1 MHSTCTRT
9 LVSHSDYE
17 FAHLESA
24 RTRPSANRRARR
36 KGLTIGSVRC
46 VCLAL
51 ALLLL
56 GARPSS
62 AQNGGSI
69 AGTVVDP
76 LGAPVSGAS
85 VTLLLA
91 EKPTKQVTS
100 NVSGDF
106 VFDALSA
113 GRYRIEVA
121 SPGFQ
126 TRTTDLLYVAG
137 TGRVQV
143 DVILA
148 IGPLQQDVVV
158 TAEAT
163 AVPMSQIGAQ
173 VTVLDAATLDT
184 LGKPDVLE
192 GLRLVPGSQVAQAG
206 GRGAVTSFFVRGGA
220 SNFNKVLIDGV
231 AANDLGGGFDFSS
244 VAVTGVDSVEVLRE
258 SNSVKYGL
266 DALTGVVSIATKRGR
281 TTTPEFTYA
290 IDGGNLGTLK
300 NDLSIGGA
308 SGRYDYFADYSYFT
322 TNNDVPNNEYN
333 IGTFAGRFSAAVGHG
348 TDLSGTIR
356 RADTKYGSPNAILFY
371 GIPDD
376 SVQKGDFTY
385 ASVAAQ
391 SQISD
396 RWQSLIRFGSMV
408 QNSHGTNPSP
418 TGTPFDPGFGTNYLG
433 NNMTITGANGYSVT
447 GQAILDFGG
456 SYPKLFDGHT
466 TRNALS
472 GQLSYRA
479 GSILTV
485 SGGGRFEDEQGFTQS
500 GGAASPKDEST
511 RNNGGLFGEARITAG
526 RLFASGGVGYEHNA
540 VFKNAVTPRVS
551 VAYYAR
557 NTTTASPND
566 TKLTFNF
573 GKGIKAPTIFQEL
586 NSVFE
591 LVPPAQA
598 TTLGVAPVGPE
609 RAQTLDVG
617 VEQGVMRGQM
627 RVRVTYFHNTFDDL
641 LEFLSQQQ
649 LILIGV
655 PPAAASATPF
665 GAYANSQSTT
675 GDGVEFSVDALVA
688 KAWRLA
694 FSYTYLDAEVTKAL
708 SASATTNPQFPGI
721 PIGAFSPLVGNRP
734 FRRPANTGNMLVSY
748 TKGSAQM
755 AVAGYFSGKADDST
769 FLSDGS
775 FGDSLLLPN
784 QDLDKGYAKIDVSGS
799 YRVHPRLKWY
809 LTIENLLN
817 QDYEGASGFPALP
830 FNVRTGVTITV
841 GGR

>member
-9 LVSHSDYE
+9 LDPHSDFE
-17 FAHLESA
+17 FAV
-24 RTRPSANRRARR
+24 RR
-36 KGLTIGSVRC
+36 

-51 ALLLL
+51 AALLLL
-56 GARPSS
+56 GARPSA
-62 AQNGGSI
+62 AQNGGSL

-76 LGAPVSGAS
+76 LGAPVSGAA
-85 VTLLLA
+85 VTLLFA
-91 EKPTKQVTS
+91 EKPAKQVSS

-106 VFDALSA
+106 AFDALSA

-126 TRTTDLLYVAG
+126 TRTTDPLYVAG
-137 TGRVQV
+137 TGRVQI
-143 DVILA
+143 DVSLA

-163 AVPMSQIGAQ
+163 AVPVSQIGAQ
-173 VTVLDAATLDT
+173 VTLLDAATFDT

-220 SNFNKVLIDGV
+220 SNFSKVLIDGV
-231 AANDLGGGFDFSS
+231 AANDIGGGFDFSS
-244 VAVTGVDSVEVLRE
+244 LTVTGVDSVEVLRE

-281 TTTPEFTYA
+281 TTTPEFMYA

-322 TNNDVPNNEYN
+322 TNNDVPNNEYS
-333 IGTFAGRFSAAVGHG
+333 IGTFAGRFSAALGHG

-356 RADTKYGSPNAILFY
+356 RADTTYGSPNAILFY

-385 ASVAAQ
+385 ASVTAQ

-408 QNSHGTNPSP
+408 QNSHSTNPSP
-418 TGTPFDPGFGTNYLG
+418 TGTPFDPFGFGANYLG
-433 NNMTITGANGYSVT
+433 NNMTISGANGYSVT
-447 GQAILDFGG
+447 GQAILDFSGT
-456 SYPKLFDGHT
+456 YPKLFDGHT

-479 GSILTV
+479 GSILTL

-500 GGAASPKDEST
+500 GGAASPRNEST
-511 RNNGGLFGEARITAG
+511 RNNGGLFGEARIAAG

-586 NSVFE
+586 NSVFG
-591 LVPPAQA
+591 LVAPAQA

-617 VEQGVMRGQM
+617 VEQGVMHGQM

-655 PPAAASATPF
+655 PPAAANATPF

-675 GDGVEFSVDALVA
+675 GDGIEFSVDAAVS
-688 KAWRLA
+688 KAWRVA
-694 FSYTYLDAEVTKAL
+694 VSYTYLDAEVTKAL
-708 SASATTNPQFPGI
+708 SASASTNPQFPGI

-748 TKGSAQM
+748 TKGPGQV
-755 AVAGYFSGKADDST
+755 AVSGYFSGKADDST
-769 FLSDGS
+769 FLTDGF
-775 FGDSLLLPN
+775 FGNSLLLPN

-799 YRVHPRLKWY
+799 YRLHPRLKWY
-809 LTIENLLN
+809 ATVENLFN
-817 QDYEGASGFPALP
+817 QDYQAASGFPALP